1 MGFSFFCDAKKFT
14 GQQYHKIKF
23 GITVYKN
30 EVKSLMSKFYCC
42 KNLGMLNLKNT
53 FASDSWCWE
62 RLTPCI

>member
-1 MGFSFFCDAKKFT
+1 MNLDTYLACYLSVNIS
-14 GQQYHKIKF
+14 HKIKF